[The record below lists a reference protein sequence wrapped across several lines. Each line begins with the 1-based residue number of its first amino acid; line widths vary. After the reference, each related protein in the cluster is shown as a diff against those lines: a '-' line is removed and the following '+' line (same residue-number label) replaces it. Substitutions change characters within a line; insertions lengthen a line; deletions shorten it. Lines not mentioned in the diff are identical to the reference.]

1 MFRVLYCN
9 IGAEGQPDRTSTV
22 STPDR
27 TSTVSTDV
35 DAVKLLELLEKHSE
49 RRICIMSVRLE
60 RSPLDVQS
68 LITSLKF
75 K

>member
-9 IGAEGQPDRTSTV
+9 IGAEGQ
-22 STPDR
+22 PDR

-49 RRICIMSVRLE
+49 RICIMSVHLE

>member
-9 IGAEGQPDRTSTV
+9 IGAKGQPDRTSTV
-22 STPDR
+22 STN
-27 TSTVSTDV
+27 V

-49 RRICIMSVRLE
+49 RRICIMSVHLE

-68 LITSLKF
+68 LITSPKF

>member
-9 IGAEGQPDRTSTV
+9 ISAEGQPDRTSTV
-22 STPDR
+22 F
-27 TSTVSTDV
+27 TDV

-49 RRICIMSVRLE
+49 HRICMMSVHLKDR
-60 RSPLDVQS
+60 PLDVQS

>member
-9 IGAEGQPDRTSTV
+9 IGAEGQ
-22 STPDR
+22 PDR

-49 RRICIMSVRLE
+49 HRICMMSVH
-60 RSPLDVQS
+60 PLDVQS

>member
-9 IGAEGQPDRTSTV
+9 IGAEGQ
-22 STPDR
+22 PDR

-49 RRICIMSVRLE
+49 PTSSFCRLLT
-60 RSPLDVQS
+60 PPS
-68 LITSLKF
+68 L
-75 K
+75 

>member
-9 IGAEGQPDRTSTV
+9 IDAEGQPDRISTV
-22 STPDR
+22 ST
-27 TSTVSTDV
+27 

-49 RRICIMSVRLE
+49 RRICIMSVHLE

>member
-22 STPDR
+22 ST
-27 TSTVSTDV
+27 DV
-35 DAVKLLELLEKHSE
+35 DAVKLLELLEH
-49 RRICIMSVRLE
+49 RICMMSVHLE

>member
-22 STPDR
+22 STDA
-27 TSTVSTDV
+27 

-49 RRICIMSVRLE
+49 HRICMMSVHLE
-60 RSPLDVQS
+60 RSL
-68 LITSLKF
+68 
-75 K
+75 

>member
-9 IGAEGQPDRTSTV
+9 IGAEGQPG
-22 STPDR
+22 R

-35 DAVKLLELLEKHSE
+35 VKLLELLEKHSE
-49 RRICIMSVRLE
+49 HRICMMSVHLE

>member
-22 STPDR
+22 ST
-27 TSTVSTDV
+27 DV
-35 DAVKLLELLEKHSE
+35 KLLEKHS
-49 RRICIMSVRLE
+49 E

>member
-22 STPDR
+22 ST
-27 TSTVSTDV
+27 DV
-35 DAVKLLELLEKHSE
+35 DAVKHSE
-49 RRICIMSVRLE
+49 HRICMMSVHLE

>member
-22 STPDR
+22 ST
-27 TSTVSTDV
+27 

-49 RRICIMSVRLE
+49 HRICMSVAL
-60 RSPLDVQS
+60 
-68 LITSLKF
+68 
-75 K
+75 

>member
-9 IGAEGQPDRTSTV
+9 ISAEGQ
-22 STPDR
+22 PDR

-35 DAVKLLELLEKHSE
+35 DAVKLLELLERYSE
-49 RRICIMSVRLE
+49 RRICMMSVHLKDR
-60 RSPLDVQS
+60 PMDVQS
-68 LITSLKF
+68 LVASLKF

>member
-9 IGAEGQPDRTSTV
+9 IGAEGQ
-22 STPDR
+22 PDR

-49 RRICIMSVRLE
+49 R
-60 RSPLDVQS
+60 SPLDVQS

>member
-9 IGAEGQPDRTSTV
+9 IGAKGQ
-22 STPDR
+22 PDR

-49 RRICIMSVRLE
+49 HRICMMSVHLE
-60 RSPLDVQS
+60 RSSLDVQS
-68 LITSLKF
+68 LIKSLKF

>member
-22 STPDR
+22 STE
-27 TSTVSTDV
+27 
-35 DAVKLLELLEKHSE
+35 AVREAFRASYL
-49 RRICIMSVRLE
+49 

-68 LITSLKF
+68 LITNLKF

>member
-22 STPDR
+22 ST
-27 TSTVSTDV
+27 DV
-35 DAVKLLELLEKHSE
+35 DAVKLLELLE
-49 RRICIMSVRLE
+49 RRICIMSVHLE

>member
-22 STPDR
+22 ST
-27 TSTVSTDV
+27 DV
-35 DAVKLLELLEKHSE
+35 DAV
-49 RRICIMSVRLE
+49 RAVRAVREAFRASYL

>member
-9 IGAEGQPDRTSTV
+9 IGAEGQ
-22 STPDR
+22 PDR

-49 RRICIMSVRLE
+49 HRISKMTLHIE
-60 RSPLDVQS
+60 RSPLHDHS
-68 LITSLKF
+68 LITSQKY

>member
-22 STPDR
+22 ST
-27 TSTVSTDV
+27 DV
-35 DAVKLLELLEKHSE
+35 DAVKLLELLEKH
-49 RRICIMSVRLE
+49 RICMMSVHLE

>member
-22 STPDR
+22 ST
-27 TSTVSTDV
+27 DV
-35 DAVKLLELLEKHSE
+35 DAVKLLEKHSE
-49 RRICIMSVRLE
+49 HRICMMSVHLE

>member
-22 STPDR
+22 STD
-27 TSTVSTDV
+27 
-35 DAVKLLELLEKHSE
+35 VKLLELLEKHSE
-49 RRICIMSVRLE
+49 HRICMMSVHLE

>member
-22 STPDR
+22 STD
-27 TSTVSTDV
+27 DV

-49 RRICIMSVRLE
+49 RRICIMSVHLE

>member
-22 STPDR
+22 SI
-27 TSTVSTDV
+27 

-49 RRICIMSVRLE
+49 RRICIMSVHLE

>member
-22 STPDR
+22 ST
-27 TSTVSTDV
+27 

-49 RRICIMSVRLE
+49 RRICIMSVHLK

>member
-9 IGAEGQPDRTSTV
+9 IGAEGQPASTV
-22 STPDR
+22 ST
-27 TSTVSTDV
+27 SV

-49 RRICIMSVRLE
+49 HRICMMSVHLE

>member
-22 STPDR
+22 PT
-27 TSTVSTDV
+27 
-35 DAVKLLELLEKHSE
+35 DAVREAFRASYLHDV
-49 RRICIMSVRLE
+49 CA
-60 RSPLDVQS
+60 SPLDVQN

>member
-9 IGAEGQPDRTSTV
+9 IGAEGQPDRTSI
-22 STPDR
+22 
-27 TSTVSTDV
+27 VSTDV
-35 DAVKLLELLEKHSE
+35 DAVKLLELLEKHSKH
-49 RRICIMSVRLE
+49 RICMMSVHLE

>member
-9 IGAEGQPDRTSTV
+9 IDAEEQPDRISTV
-22 STPDR
+22 ST
-27 TSTVSTDV
+27 

-49 RRICIMSVRLE
+49 RRICIMSVHLE

>member
-1 MFRVLYCN
+1 MFRVLYRN
-9 IGAEGQPDRTSTV
+9 IGAEGQ
-22 STPDR
+22 PDR

-49 RRICIMSVRLE
+49 LRICMMSVHLE
-60 RSPLDVQS
+60 HSPLDVQS